1 MANGSTRE
9 GEPRLVYLMG
19 ASGSG
24 KDSIIGGVRR
34 QLAQESRL
42 IIAHRYITRAW
53 QAGGENHVEL
63 SRDEF
68 IQRRAL
74 GLFALHWQANG
85 QHYGIGCEV
94 DAWLQAGRS
103 VLVNG
108 SRGHLEQAR
117 ARFRERLLPVLVTVD
132 QALLESRLRG
142 RGRESETEIE
152 ARLERA
158 REYDLRVAAPV
169 CRLHNNSR
177 LEDSVARLMDL
188 LCARE
193 PVTPDA

>member
-1 MANGSTRE
+1 MASGSTRG

-24 KDSIIGGVRR
+24 KDSIIGGVRQR
-34 QLAQESRL
+34 LQQDSRL

-53 QAGGENHVEL
+53 QSGGENHVEL

-74 GLFALHWQANG
+74 GLFALHWEANG

-94 DAWLQAGRS
+94 DAWLRAGRS

-117 ARFRERLLPVLVTVD
+117 AHFRELLMPVLVTVD
-132 QALLESRLRG
+132 EALLESRLRA
-142 RGRESETEIE
+142 RGRESEVQIA

-158 REYDLRVAAPV
+158 RAYDRQVV
-169 CRLHNNSR
+169 GTICRLHNNAD
-177 LEDSVARLMDL
+177 LADAVGRLMDL
-188 LCARE
+188 LSARE
-193 PVTPDA
+193 VVMTDA